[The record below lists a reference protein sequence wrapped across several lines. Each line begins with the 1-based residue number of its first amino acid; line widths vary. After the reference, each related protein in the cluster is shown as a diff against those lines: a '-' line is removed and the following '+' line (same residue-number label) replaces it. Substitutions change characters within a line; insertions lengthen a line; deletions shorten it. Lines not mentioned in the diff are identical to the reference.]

1 MAFRSVRKSMTMLNI
16 SEYKWGQVFNMK
28 ASKFLSL
35 YLILYCFTA
44 SAEFKYAV
52 IDYEALIQQSNAFHD
67 IEKKI
72 EAKRKEFFAAAQQKE
87 KTLIKQGKELKR
99 KCATLSE
106 TECESLTKTN
116 NIELNKL
123 NEEYKIQRAALNDA
137 FADTI
142 KNIDSTL
149 NLVVKDL
156 VKENGYN
163 IIFHK
168 RTLLYNEDGIDIT
181 PKALKILN
189 HRLPASGV
197 KF

>member
-1 MAFRSVRKSMTMLNI
+1 ML
-16 SEYKWGQVFNMK
+16 STLECKWVQVFNMK
-28 ASKFLSL
+28 ASKFAPLL
-35 YLILYCFTA
+35 LIIYCFNA

-72 EAKRKEFFAAAQQKE
+72 EIKRKEFFTAAQQKE
-87 KTLIKQGKELKR
+87 KALTKLTEELKR
-99 KCATLSE
+99 KCTAISE
-106 TECESLTKTN
+106 AECESLTKTN
-116 NIELNKL
+116 NLELNQL
-123 NEEYKIQRAALNDA
+123 NEKYKIQRAALNDA

-163 IIFHK
+163 MIFHK
-168 RTLLYNEDGIDIT
+168 RMLVYNEEHVDVT
-181 PKALKILN
+181 LQALKILN
-189 HRLPASGV
+189 HRLPVSGV